1 MLLPSKLP
9 AFSDCLE
16 FVNMD
21 YVFFLFSIWVSLSIV
36 DCMQLTYIQ
45 GTGVYALLEYDS
57 LQLCPLNWSNPWF
70 RTRLWLPPRLF
81 LLILGKEESKDLIDS
96 HLLILEEF
104 SSSLQH
110 CELISFFS
118 IVVEDSY
125 TLI

>member
-1 MLLPSKLP
+1 M
-9 AFSDCLE
+9 F
-16 FVNMD
+16 
-21 YVFFLFSIWVSLSIV
+21 FFLFSIWVSLSIV